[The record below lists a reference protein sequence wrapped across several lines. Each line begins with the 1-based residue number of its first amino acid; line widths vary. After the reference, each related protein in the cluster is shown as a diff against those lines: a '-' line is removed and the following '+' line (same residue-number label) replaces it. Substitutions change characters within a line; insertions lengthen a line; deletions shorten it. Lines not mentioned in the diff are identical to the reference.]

1 MSAPRLCVGID
12 VGSTTVKAVL
22 MDLDTDR
29 ILWRDYQRHEGK
41 QLSRL
46 LALLRNLEAEVE
58 DVRPGKIRVCAT
70 GSGAAPLERLIGAK
84 FVQEVNAVA
93 LAVERLYPQVGSVV
107 ELGGQDAKIII
118 FKDDPSGGKRKIP
131 TMNDKCAGG
140 TGAVLE
146 SLNVIANNRE
156 RASFLCR

>member
-58 DVRPGKIRVCAT
+58 DVRVDD
-70 GSGAAPLERLIGAK
+70 
-84 FVQEVNAVA
+84 
-93 LAVERLYPQVGSVV
+93 SV
-107 ELGGQDAKIII
+107 
-118 FKDDPSGGKRKIP
+118 
-131 TMNDKCAGG
+131 
-140 TGAVLE
+140 
-146 SLNVIANNRE
+146 
-156 RASFLCR
+156 